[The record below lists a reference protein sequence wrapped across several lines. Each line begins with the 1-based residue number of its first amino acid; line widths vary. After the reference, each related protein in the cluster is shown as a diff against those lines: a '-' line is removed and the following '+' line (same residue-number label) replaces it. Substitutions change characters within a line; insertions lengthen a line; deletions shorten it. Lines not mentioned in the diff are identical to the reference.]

1 VQSIISLPPFLM
13 SRLQTRF
20 LIAQGI
26 THEHGMYEKSGLALK
41 D

>member
-1 VQSIISLPPFLM
+1 M

-26 THEHGMYEKSGLALK
+26 THEHGMYAKSGSALK
-41 D
+41 G